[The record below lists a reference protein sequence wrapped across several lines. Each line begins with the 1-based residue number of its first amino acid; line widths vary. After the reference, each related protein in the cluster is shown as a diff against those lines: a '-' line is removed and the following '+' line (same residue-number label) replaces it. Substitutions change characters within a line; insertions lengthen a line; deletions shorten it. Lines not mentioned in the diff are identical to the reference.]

1 VKSNVVA
8 RIAMILAALFAGAAL
23 SAAGKPAKPARAPNW
38 NQTVTL
44 TDRDSYVLG
53 NPAAQVKLVEFI
65 SYTCPHCAH
74 FEQQSADQLR
84 LGFIAQGKGSVEV
97 RNFVRDPVDLT
108 VSLLVRC
115 GPKEKFFTNHSVFL
129 RSQSTWMAPLEDISP
144 SERQRW
150 FMADLPDRLR
160 YIAADFHF
168 YEIMGTLGYNR
179 TAVDRCLADTAL
191 AARLASHTEEAEKT
205 LFVRG
210 TPTFM
215 VDGIVLAGTSEW
227 SALRPQL
234 EARMR

>member
-1 VKSNVVA
+1 MISKFVA
-8 RIAMILAALFAGAAL
+8 RIVLVLAALFAGAAL
-23 SAAGKPAKPARAPNW
+23 SAAGKPAKPAAAQNW
-38 NQTVTL
+38 NRTVTL
-44 TDRDSYVLG
+44 TDHDSYILG

-84 LGFIAQGKGSVEV
+84 LGFIAQGKGSIEV
-97 RNFVRDPVDLT
+97 RSFVRDPIDLT
-108 VSLLVRC
+108 VALLVRC
-115 GPKEKFFTNHSVFL
+115 GAKEKFFTNHSVFL

-150 FMADLPDRLR
+150 FTADLGNRLR

-168 YEIMGTLGYNR
+168 YEIMGTLGYER

-191 AARLASHTEEAEKT
+191 AARLASHTDEAEKT

-215 VDGIVLAGTSEW
+215 IDGVVLAGTSEW
-227 SALRPQL
+227 SMLRPQL